1 MPPNTKGGKQ
11 YKKKAKSAG
20 EQALIM
26 IERQPGQ
33 QIARVIKILGN
44 RFMSCYCNDST
55 IRVCRVRG
63 KMRGRDFVE
72 KGDVVLISL
81 RAFETGDD
89 DKRGDILA
97 KYPHDSLSSLKK
109 EAGINQKLF
118 MQLDLLD
125 GSRLSQLGSTEEA
138 WEFEG
143 GDDNDSD
150 SSESS
155 GSVTNMNTNT
165 ILKKVVENA
174 NENESES
181 DSDNKLDID
190 AI

>member
-11 YKKKAKSAG
+11 YKKKAKGATDQG
-20 EQALIM
+20 LIM
-26 IERQPGQ
+26 IDRQPGQ

-63 KMRGRDFVE
+63 KMRGREFVD

-81 RAFETGDD
+81 RTFETGDD
-89 DKRGDILA
+89 DDKTGDILA
-97 KYPHDSLSSLKK
+97 KYPHDTLSSLKK
-109 EAGINQKLF
+109 EEGINPKLF
-118 MQLDLLD
+118 LQLDLLD
-125 GSRLSQLGSTEEA
+125 GTRLSQVGGTEEA
-138 WEFEG
+138 WEFEAG
-143 GDDNDSD
+143 ADDS

-155 GSVTNMNTNT
+155 GSVTNLVQAST
-165 ILKKVVENA
+165 LKKVVEED
-174 NENESES
+174 ENQ
-181 DSDNKLDID
+181 LDID

>member
-11 YKKKAKSAG
+11 YKKKAKGAG
-20 EQALIM
+20 EQGLVM

-55 IRVCRVRG
+55 IRMCRVRG
-63 KMRGRDFVE
+63 KMRGREFVD

-81 RAFETGDD
+81 RNFETGDD
-89 DKRGDILA
+89 DDKTGDILA
-97 KYPHDSLSSLKK
+97 KYPHDTLSSLKK
-109 EAGINQKLF
+109 ETGINPKLF
-118 MQLDLLD
+118 LQLDLLD
-125 GSRLSQLGSTEEA
+125 GTSLSKLGAAEEA

-143 GDDNDSD
+143 GADDSG
-150 SSESS
+150 SESS
-155 GSVTNMNTNT
+155 GSVTNVAQPV
-165 ILKKVVENA
+165 LKKVVE
-174 NENESES
+174 EEDGE
-181 DSDNKLDID
+181 LDVD